1 MKDCVDNKPENC
13 NHCIFNQS
21 ISKHWDLED
30 YCLLNKKNI
39 SKIVMDKDCPLR
51 ELEDIDT

>member
-1 MKDCVDNKPENC
+1 MKKCVDSKPENC
-13 NHCIFNQS
+13 NYCIFNQS

-30 YCLLNKKNI
+30 YCLLSKMNI

-51 ELEDIDT
+51 ELEDIHI